1 MSTIFNN
8 ANLKSGSRHC
18 YILLLIFVVIYIFI
32 GVLWYKRDSL
42 VMQSISSIA
51 LYGQSEK
58 PLNIAIVVITNDGGT
73 KGYSYAIDTV
83 KCYCKIQGYDFVLA
97 GNVQNSSCNHSDHYF
112 RRHCH
117 VANILVTGKYDYLLF
132 IDADIGVV
140 NPNRRIEEFIDPKFD
155 IEFYDRF
162 VNQEIMMGSYIVKNS
177 DWSINFLRNF
187 ANYQYRLPI
196 GKGLQHGTDNG
207 GIHAY
212 IAEILYEKTRH
223 IELTNC
229 KKIYNQSRSWTDL
242 FVFESCIRD
251 MMGVNTDFGHI
262 LIFKKGEG
270 WARDNW
276 LTNNMI
282 NLNRDFMIHAW
293 KDKQLTKYGKDL
305 PLKIGYKHRARWF
318 NPLVGRID
326 LAKCNPKNTSWN
338 YNPNLI
344 TTKEVIDAE
353 LERMYAAI
361 EMEKIDRL
369 SKMMEFIRRVD
380 SKSR

>member
-207 GIHAY
+207 GIH
-212 IAEILYEKTRH
+212 
-223 IELTNC
+223 
-229 KKIYNQSRSWTDL
+229 
-242 FVFESCIRD
+242 
-251 MMGVNTDFGHI
+251 
-262 LIFKKGEG
+262 GEG